1 MARGLLTHNLATRL
15 ELRGFEAPHQKETL
29 NIFFVSESLRL
40 PGRAKKRGS
49 SFSSMSMAITH
60 VGSVENEGYAVI
72 RVACS
77 W

>member
-1 MARGLLTHNLATRL
+1 MR
-15 ELRGFEAPHQKETL
+15 
-29 NIFFVSESLRL
+29 
-40 PGRAKKRGS
+40 KKRGS

-77 W
+77 WCAYGLRSYGENKLGYLRGGEKELILEGWEGYGYAVQVE